1 MKIFYFNR
9 TTQKTSLY
17 FFLTL
22 SCLTF
27 KNVLSSTKV
36 VADVEP
42 EIEQFNVAKLD
53 FAHVADAF
61 SITTWILLG
70 SLAKMAFHSSS
81 DKLTEKIP
89 ESCLLVILGLI
100 VGVLFH
106 ATKKVDDEA
115 YLLNANTFFIYL
127 LPPII
132 LEAGY
137 FMPNRSETTFSIGLI
152 KHLIDS
158 IM

>member
-70 SLAKMAFHSSS
+70 SLAKMAYHSSS
-81 DKLTEKIP
+81 VKLTEKIP

-100 VGVLFH
+100 
-106 ATKKVDDEA
+106 
-115 YLLNANTFFIYL
+115 
-127 LPPII
+127 
-132 LEAGY
+132 
-137 FMPNRSETTFSIGLI
+137 
-152 KHLIDS
+152 
-158 IM
+158 